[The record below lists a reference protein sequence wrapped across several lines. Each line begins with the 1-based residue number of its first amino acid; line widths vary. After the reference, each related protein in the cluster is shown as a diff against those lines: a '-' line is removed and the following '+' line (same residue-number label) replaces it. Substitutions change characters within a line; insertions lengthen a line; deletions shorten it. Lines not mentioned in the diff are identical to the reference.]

1 MKEPTKTRERR
12 HQNAR
17 NCYKTGTVPPM
28 RKLFALGAVALPV
41 AVLGLAAC
49 GDDDDGGSDTTEVQT
64 ITSEVTELS
73 VVPVEETVVE
83 GTTVE
88 SEVQVVETST
98 EESLVVET
106 EAGVGTG
113 G

>member
-1 MKEPTKTRERR
+1 
-12 HQNAR
+12 
-17 NCYKTGTVPPM
+17 M

-49 GDDDDGGSDTTEVQT
+49 GDDDDDGGSDTTEVQT
-64 ITSEVTELS
+64 ITSEVTAQSE
-73 VVPVEETVVE
+73 VAVQETVVE

-88 SEVQVVETST
+88 SEVQVTEINT
-98 EESLVVET
+98 EESVVVAT